1 MPGPISL
8 DPGGDLEVLFER
20 SFDGRRS
27 RASSVSSTCTLG
39 REEPIQTIFLDL
51 SSDDEVIDL
60 TIDDSETATAQI
72 KYGEHALT
80 SYRGHSGVI
89 KPGDFVEVQQVKIGK
104 YQVNFILISAIV
116 RTIMGEHKIRGT
128 PYIRNRNLSNMLPK
142 KRNEVCQILHFDKD
156 DVTRAPALVDANIG
170 CVKGSHTLIITNA
183 VWPQHSV
190 TSPFV
195 GLVHDQAGEGRVSE
209 ETDPLVCRWKFEI
222 RSLRQATVFKPL
234 EECLVRVHESEVLEA
249 KYRVAEAESSNI
261 WRGRSFPGG
270 SWPLEAEERPA
281 TSTKTNGHRPTPR
294 KASQKYTLFDSF
306 AGAGGVSRGAQMA
319 GLKVT
324 HAIDKAAEVWLTYR
338 TNFPDTRLF
347 QGSVDQYVMSERRC
361 PRADFLHL
369 SPPCQFFSPAHTRE
383 SVHDDTNIFALFS
396 CGSLIDK
403 VRPRIVTVE
412 QTFGIT
418 HDRHQMY
425 LCTLINDFT
434 QYGYSVRWKIVRL
447 CTWGSAQDRKRL
459 IMIAAAPGERLP
471 PYPDA
476 LYSENGAD
484 GLKPFVT
491 IRRALQGIRASDSLH
506 DTSSVKHFEPPRPSY
521 SPDRL
526 AGTLTTSG
534 SDCCYPDGT
543 RDFTL
548 REFACLQGFPRY
560 HRFLG
565 TRTSIKRQIGN
576 AFPPNTVRVLYGHLE
591 SWLLEQDGMTRHQ
604 PSSNNIICL
613 TDRTHDDIEI
623 IDTPT
628 EYSSRRQSYIRQQN
642 RSSQMYRS
650 AMHEPL
656 EIKDHTTGEARTP
669 AQSGSMAIDLTR

>member
-1 MPGPISL
+1 MPGLLSL

-20 SFDGRRS
+20 QSGGRRS
-27 RASSVSSTCTLG
+27 RGSSVSSTCTVG
-39 REEPIQTIFLDL
+39 REEPVQTIFLDL

-60 TIDDSETATAQI
+60 TIDDSETTTAQI

-80 SYRGHSGVI
+80 SYRGPSGII
-89 KPGDFVEVQQVKIGK
+89 KPGDFVEVQLVKIGK

-116 RTIMGEHKIRGT
+116 RTIMGEHKIRGI
-128 PYIRNRNLSNMLPK
+128 PYIRNRYLCNMLPK

-156 DVTRAPALVDANIG
+156 DVTRAPTLVDANIRF
-170 CVKGSHTLIITNA
+170 VRKPHTLIITNA

-190 TSPFV
+190 ASPCV
-195 GLVHDQAGEGRVSE
+195 GLVHGQAGEGRVAE

-222 RSLRQATVFKPL
+222 RSLRQAAMFKPL
-234 EECLVRVHESEVLEA
+234 EECLVRVHESEVSEA
-249 KYRVAEAESSNI
+249 KYRVAEAEISNI
-261 WRGRSFPGG
+261 WRGRSYPGG
-270 SWPLEAEERPA
+270 SWPLEAEERP
-281 TSTKTNGHRPTPR
+281 TTDTKTNGHRPTPR
-294 KASQKYTLFDSF
+294 SASQKYTLFDSF
-306 AGAGGVSRGAQMA
+306 AGAGGVSRGAKMA

-324 HAIDKAAEVWLTYR
+324 HAIDKAAEVWPTYR

-347 QGSVDQYVMSERRC
+347 QGSVDEYVRAEKRC

-418 HDRHQMY
+418 HDRHRMY

-434 QYGYSVRWKIVRL
+434 QYGYSVRWKIVKL

-476 LYSENGAD
+476 LYSENGAG

-491 IRRALQGIRASDSLH
+491 IREALQGIRQSDPLH
-506 DTSSVKHFEPPRPSY
+506 DTSTVKHFEPPRPSY
-521 SPDRL
+521 NPDRL

-534 SDCCYPDGT
+534 SDSCYPDGT

-548 REFACLQGFPRY
+548 REFACLQGFPWY
-560 HRFLG
+560 HRFRG

-576 AFPPNTVRVLYGHLE
+576 AFPPNTVMVLYQHLE
-591 SWLLEQDGMTRHQ
+591 SWLLKQDGMTRHQ
-604 PSSNNIICL
+604 PSLNNIICL
-613 TDRTHDDIEI
+613 TDRAHDAIEI
-623 IDTPT
+623 IDAPVG
-628 EYSSRRQSYIRQQN
+628 YPPRQQKSIRQQN
-642 RSSQMYRS
+642 QSYRMYGS
-650 AMHEPL
+650 GMHEPL
-656 EIKDHTTGEARTP
+656 EIEDHTTAETYAP
-669 AQSGSMAIDLTR
+669 AQCGSMAIDLTW